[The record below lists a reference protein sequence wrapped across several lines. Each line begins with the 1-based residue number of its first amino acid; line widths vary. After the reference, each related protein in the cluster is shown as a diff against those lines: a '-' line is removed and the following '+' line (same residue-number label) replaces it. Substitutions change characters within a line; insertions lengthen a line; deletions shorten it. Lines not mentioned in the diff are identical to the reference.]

1 MFAMSQCHFHYSVRT
16 LLPEVDTSITRGHSD
31 VVGPADMMK
40 KFHALVAFHQ
50 SLDIL
55 VNVVYDFTK
64 CGPFVTHEIKVKK
77 VKECIAVTG
86 TPSHSYGTLL
96 AIWNHTVFTW
106 HPTQVNAS
114 ALPQPVNRYSIYLP
128 MVDGRLS

>member
-1 MFAMSQCHFHYSVRT
+1 
-16 LLPEVDTSITRGHSD
+16 
-31 VVGPADMMK
+31 MMK